1 MERRAERLGPALL
14 IALLVAS
21 LALTV
26 YVFRARTP
34 DLALE
39 VIRFQ
44 GQLSPNGD
52 GDKDLARVTF
62 FVRFDEPDATVQIVG
77 KNAVPVRTLA
87 DGYELTEGEYI
98 RCTWDGHTDD
108 GGIAEVG
115 RYRLRVIAPSQERDL
130 VFPKRVDIQAVGPD
144 TVAPEVPANCIPVEP
159 ES

>member
-44 GQLSPNGD
+44 GELSPNGD
-52 GDKDLARVTF
+52 GEKDLARVTF
-62 FVRFDEPDATVQIVG
+62 FVRFDEPDATIQIVA
-77 KNAVPVRTLA
+77 KNAVPIRTLA
-87 DGYELTEGEYI
+87 DDYELSEGQYI

-108 GGIAEVG
+108 GDIAPVG
-115 RYRLRVIAPSQERDL
+115 RYRLRVVAPSQDRDM
-130 VFPKRVDIQAVGPD
+130 VFPKRVDIRGVTPD
-144 TVAPEVPANCIPVEP
+144 SEAPEVPPNCLPVEP
-159 ES
+159 VS